1 MAYMI
6 ALILLGL
13 CAGTMS
19 GMVGIG
25 GGIVI
30 VPALV
35 YLFKFSQQTA
45 QGTTI
50 AMMIPPVGIL
60 AVLTYYRYG
69 MVDLKAAALLCVGF
83 VVGAFF
89 GAKCATTMPLAIL
102 EKIFGGTL
110 FLISLRMLL
119 GK

>member
-1 MAYMI
+1 MAI
-6 ALILLGL
+6 ILAYIFLGL

-19 GMVGIG
+19 GLVGIG
-25 GGIVI
+25 GGIII

-35 YLFKFSQQTA
+35 FFFKFTQHTA

-69 MVDLKAAALLCVGF
+69 MVDLRAAALLCIGF
-83 VVGAFF
+83 LAGALIGARLATGMQTMMLEKFF
-89 GAKCATTMPLAIL
+89 GGIL
-102 EKIFGGTL
+102 LI
-110 FLISLRMLL
+110 ISLHMLFRR
-119 GK
+119 

>member
-1 MAYMI
+1 MGIII
-6 ALILLGL
+6 ALIALGL

-25 GGIVI
+25 GGIII

-35 YLFKFSQQTA
+35 YFFKFSQHTA

-60 AVLTYYRYG
+60 AVITYYRYG
-69 MVDLKAAALLCVGF
+69 MVDLKAAALLCIGF
-83 VVGAFF
+83 VAGAFVGAKF
-89 GAKCATTMPLAIL
+89 ATSLPIALL
-102 EKIFGGTL
+102 EKIFGGAL
-110 FLISLRMLL
+110 LLISLRMLL
-119 GK
+119 GR